1 MALFG
6 FLNKSKKN
14 NSKEDLI
21 AKKYN
26 ISFERGLSVEGLCV
40 ADFNYLAQSYSRHN
54 LVKIADLLNMN
65 REERL
70 KITTIMAEEMSKDS
84 SINNYREKVT
94 NAKQNFD
101 NLSKIIAV
109 INSYADEK
117 QQ

>member
-1 MALFG
+1 
-6 FLNKSKKN
+6 
-14 NSKEDLI
+14 
-21 AKKYN
+21 
-26 ISFERGLSVEGLCV
+26 
-40 ADFNYLAQSYSRHN
+40 
-54 LVKIADLLNMN
+54 
-65 REERL
+65 
-70 KITTIMAEEMSKDS
+70 MAEEMSKDS